1 MRGEPTRNGVHIVFH
16 RGTGYRPRV
25 CRNRSI
31 PRMTSPPRRL
41 RAIATAL
48 GLCLSLATPA
58 AADEVAVPAGAYVA
72 ARQALMQNDFPAAAR
87 YLGQALAQDPE
98 NPALLENAIVA
109 RVAMGAGAEA
119 LPLAER
125 LEALGGGNQIV
136 ALVIM
141 AEAAAAGQFDAILA
155 RYDAGGAVSPL
166 IDGLL
171 RAWALAGAGRMS
183 DALDAFT
190 TVSKDAPLRALAGY
204 HKALALALAGDLEAA
219 ADSFVALGPDADG
232 LGRSALRAEVQT
244 LSQLERP
251 AAAITRIEAVLDGSS
266 DPEFDRLRARIEAG
280 EVLPFDEITGAG
292 EGMGLVLFALAGALQ
307 GEVPDANVLLYTRLA
322 QRLDPGNVDILLQV
336 ADLLG
341 RLGQHELSAAA
352 FEQVPPEHPLSYN
365 AELGRADALFALDKP
380 DAAIEVLKALARKHP
395 DILGVQIALGDALR
409 RLERYAEAA
418 PVYDT
423 AIALI
428 DRVTP
433 RHWSLFYTRGIARER
448 TGDWDGA
455 EADFRRA
462 LDLSPDQPLVLNY
475 LGYSLVERREKLD
488 EAQDMIETAVAA
500 RPDDGYITDSLG
512 WVLYRLGKYAEA
524 VAPMERA
531 VELEPTDAVI
541 NDHLGDVYWMVGR
554 QREARF
560 QWQRALSF
568 APEPEE
574 AARIRRK
581 IEFGLDAVLAEE
593 EAKTQSR
600 NAN

>member
-1 MRGEPTRNGVHIVFH
+1 
-16 RGTGYRPRV
+16 
-25 CRNRSI
+25 
-31 PRMTSPPRRL
+31 MTIRL
-41 RAIATAL
+41 TAL
-48 GLCLSLATPA
+48 GSALGFCLSLAAPA
-58 AADEVAVPAGAYVA
+58 AATEVAVPAGAYVA
-72 ARQALMQNDFPAAAR
+72 ARQALMESNFPAAAR
-87 YLGQALAQDPE
+87 YLTEALAADPE

-109 RVAMGAGAEA
+109 RVAMGASAEA

-141 AEAAAAGQFDAILA
+141 AEAAAAGRFDAILA
-155 RYDAGGAVSPL
+155 RYEAGVAVSPL

-183 DALDAFT
+183 DALAAFD
-190 TVSKDAPLRALAGY
+190 TVSKDEPLRALAGY

-219 ADSFVALGPDADG
+219 ADGFAALGPDGGG
-232 LGRSALRAEVQT
+232 LGRSALRAEVQA
-244 LSQLERP
+244 LSQLERS
-251 AAAITRIEAVLDGSS
+251 AAAIARIEQVLDGSS
-266 DPEFDRLRARIEAG
+266 DPEFDRLRARIETG
-280 EVLPFDEITGAG
+280 EILPFDEVSGAS
-292 EGMGLVLFALAGALQ
+292 EGIGLVLFALAGALQ
-307 GEVPDANVLLYTRLA
+307 GEVADANVLLYARLA
-322 QRLDPGNVDILLQV
+322 QRLHPHDVDILLQV

-352 FEQVPPEHPLSYN
+352 FEQVPPEHPMSYN

-380 DAAIEVLKALARKHP
+380 DAGIEVLKSLARKHP

-409 RLERYAEAA
+409 RLERYEEAA
-418 PVYDT
+418 PVYDA
-423 AIALI
+423 AITLV

-448 TGDWDGA
+448 IGDWEGA

-462 LDLSPDQPLVLNY
+462 LELSPEQPLVLNY

-488 EAQDMIETAVAA
+488 EAQRMIETAVAA
-500 RPDDGYITDSLG
+500 RPDDGFITDSLG
-512 WVLYRLGKYAEA
+512 WVLYRLGKYDEA

-531 VELEPTDAVI
+531 VELEPTDPVI

-568 APEPEE
+568 EPEPAE

-581 IEFGLDAVLAEE
+581 IEAGLDAVLAEE

>member
-1 MRGEPTRNGVHIVFH
+1 
-16 RGTGYRPRV
+16 
-25 CRNRSI
+25 
-31 PRMTSPPRRL
+31 MTIRL
-41 RAIATAL
+41 TTLASAL
-48 GLCLSLATPA
+48 GFCLSLAAPA
-58 AADEVAVPAGAYVA
+58 AATEVAVPAGAYVA

-87 YLGQALAQDPE
+87 YLTEALAADPE

-109 RVAMGAGAEA
+109 RVAMGASAEA

-125 LEALGGGNQIV
+125 LEALGGSNQIV

-155 RYDAGGAVSPL
+155 RYEAGGTVSPL

-183 DALDAFT
+183 DALAAFDA
-190 TVSKDAPLRALAGY
+190 VSKDEPLRALAGY

-219 ADSFVALGPDADG
+219 SDGFAALGPDGGG
-232 LGRSALRAEVQT
+232 LGRSALRAEVQA
-244 LSQLERP
+244 LSQLERSS
-251 AAAITRIEAVLDGSS
+251 AAVARIEQALEGSS
-266 DPEFDRLRARIEAG
+266 DPEFDRLRARIESG
-280 EVLPFDEITGAG
+280 EILPFDEVTGAG
-292 EGMGLVLFALAGALQ
+292 EGIGLVLFALSGALQ
-307 GEVPDANVLLYTRLA
+307 GEVADANVLLYARLA
-322 QRLDPGNVDILLQV
+322 QRLHARNVDILLQV

-352 FEQVPPEHPLSYN
+352 FEQVPPEHPMSYN

-380 DAAIEVLKALARKHP
+380 DAGIEVLKALARKHP

-409 RLERYAEAA
+409 RLESYEEAA
-418 PVYDT
+418 PAYDA
-423 AIALI
+423 AIALV

-433 RHWSLFYTRGIARER
+433 RHWSLFYTRGITRER
-448 TGDWDGA
+448 TGDWEGA

-462 LDLSPDQPLVLNY
+462 LELSPEQPLVLNY

-488 EAQDMIETAVAA
+488 EAQRMIETAVAA
-500 RPDDGYITDSLG
+500 RPDDGFITDSLG

-531 VELEPTDAVI
+531 VELEPTDPVI

-568 APEPEE
+568 APEPED

-581 IEFGLDAVLAEE
+581 IEAGLDAVLAEE
-593 EAKTQSR
+593 EAETQSR